1 MTRVSDPGVFP
12 ECSTPYAGSA
22 IASARATRI
31 GMYSGRQ
38 PAMTPFAATLRTVAA
53 RLSGGTSPSAWSG
66 GRSVNARNSS
76 IFSGVGGTK
85 GSPSDHRFS

>member
-1 MTRVSDPGVFP
+1 
-12 ECSTPYAGSA
+12 
-22 IASARATRI
+22 
-31 GMYSGRQ
+31 MYSGRQ

-53 RLSGGTSPSAWSG
+53 RLSGGTLPSAWSG
-66 GRSVNARNSS
+66 ARSVNARNSS